1 MNSRNDAVKI
11 ECADN
16 TSVSTVLGEY
26 AQYLFRDRLLLIADT
41 FFLTVCI
48 TSIVIL
54 PVWALYEQKTLD
66 IIAIFGIINISS
78 V

>member
-16 TSVSTVLGEY
+16 TIVSPFWVSTLNII
-26 AQYLFRDRLLLIADT
+26 FRDRLLLIADT

-66 IIAIFGIINISS
+66 IIAIFGIINMSP